1 MAAAHRSGCLRTM
14 GILSGRTR
22 GGAPYDK
29 GYKTGPKTYYNWV
42 FSVHTYVIELQYS
55 LFKKD
60 TVAGPVSDTQYV
72 AAVNLRH

>member
-1 MAAAHRSGCLRTM
+1 M
-14 GILSGRTR
+14 
-22 GGAPYDK
+22 
-29 GYKTGPKTYYNWV
+29 
-42 FSVHTYVIELQYS
+42 HTYVIELQYS